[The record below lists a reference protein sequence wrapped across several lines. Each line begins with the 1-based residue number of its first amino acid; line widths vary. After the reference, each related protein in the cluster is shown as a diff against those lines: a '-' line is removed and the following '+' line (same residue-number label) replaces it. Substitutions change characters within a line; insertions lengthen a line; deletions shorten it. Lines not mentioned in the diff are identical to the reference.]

1 MSKERFRYD
10 AVVKD
15 LFQKDRPTLLG
26 QLAEGVEVG
35 EFLNGEL
42 AVVEERVADLLMS
55 LSDGSI
61 LHLDF
66 QSTNDRNMPYRV
78 GVYGLL
84 AAQKYRKKI
93 RQVVIYMGQERMRM
107 KDHLDLGQIQVAYRL
122 VDIREFDS
130 QALIE
135 AGNPGDYALA
145 MLANGGV
152 DRMGEIILRANVL
165 PEAERQRVF
174 TQMLIL
180 AGLRGVSER
189 LTIELNTMGVYVE
202 VEQNAFLRDLR
213 DTSIA
218 QGRAEGKVE
227 GKAEGKAEEACLILR
242 RLLELKFGPLSNWA
256 ENRIHEST
264 PAQVAK
270 WTEEILKAD
279 SLEGVLGKR

>member
-1 MSKERFRYD
+1 
-10 AVVKD
+10 
-15 LFQKDRPTLLG
+15 
-26 QLAEGVEVG
+26 
-35 EFLNGEL
+35 
-42 AVVEERVADLLMS
+42 
-55 LSDGSI
+55 
-61 LHLDF
+61 
-66 QSTNDRNMPYRV
+66 MPYRV

-213 DTSIA
+213 DTSHA
-218 QGRAEGKVE
+218 RGRAE
-227 GKAEGKAEEACLILR
+227 EASRILR
-242 RLLELKFGPLSNWA
+242 RLLELKFGPLPNWA
-256 ENRIHEST
+256 ENRIHET
-264 PAQVAK
+264 TAAQVAK